1 MNVIHIFEK
10 EKYKNIVLFILL
22 IWPLSYIIYFST
34 NFFGFSTRYLEIAT
48 NQSSILSH
56 LISLSCNFLVIIL
69 FSFFFKNF
77 IKNDL
82 VYNLKKFKIAHHFLV
97 SLIILLISF
106 YYFSNVSIAG
116 SFDRSTT
123 KQLSNVL
130 LSNITYIAMAIES
143 FFILRELR
151 RPFIYKSIFIILFLA
166 ITSTEREPFLFIL
179 FPVFIRLIT
188 SKFVQIENKIIPL
201 KKSKKDTYIKIIFLA
216 VITFIIFYLAKFFFV
231 DVFYRDFSA
240 SGYTATGDNLFDWI
254 GEFNPLGKITGEL
267 SQKVS
272 LETAYFSGLHPDYLN
287 YRIFVPMQF
296 DRIFMGDAFTNS
308 WLARDFYTLSGSAP
322 GFSIIL
328 DFFLSLNLLGL
339 ILYPLFLV
347 FVSKLSLDF
356 FRDPTFIIL
365 SLNYLFKLQ
374 RSEFWPVIIPFL
386 LSLSI
391 FLITYFSNKTK

>member
-1 MNVIHIFEK
+1 M
-10 EKYKNIVLFILL
+10 
-22 IWPLSYIIYFST
+22 
-34 NFFGFSTRYLEIAT
+34 
-48 NQSSILSH
+48 
-56 LISLSCNFLVIIL
+56 
-69 FSFFFKNF
+69 
-77 IKNDL
+77 
-82 VYNLKKFKIAHHFLV
+82 
-97 SLIILLISF
+97 
-106 YYFSNVSIAG
+106 
-116 SFDRSTT
+116 
-123 KQLSNVL
+123 
-130 LSNITYIAMAIES
+130 
-143 FFILRELR
+143 
-151 RPFIYKSIFIILFLA
+151 
-166 ITSTEREPFLFIL
+166 
-179 FPVFIRLIT
+179 
-188 SKFVQIENKIIPL
+188 
-201 KKSKKDTYIKIIFLA
+201 KIIFLA
-216 VITFIIFYLAKFFFV
+216 IISFIIFYLAKFFFV
-231 DVFYRDFSA
+231 DVFYRDA
-240 SGYTATGDNLFDWI
+240 SSDAVNLIDWI
-254 GEFNPLGKITGEL
+254 GRSNPIGKITGQL

-391 FLITYFSNKTK
+391 F